1 MKVLLVNKFFFIKGG
16 AETVY
21 FQERDQLRAAGVEV
35 AEFSMQH
42 EKNLPSD
49 YSKWFVSNVDYH
61 GGNSGLSGKL
71 KTARD
76 FIHNSEACQKLN
88 DLLLHVQPDIVHFH
102 NIYHQLTPSL
112 ISVARRFGC
121 KTVLTAHDYK
131 IVCPSYTMLR
141 NGKVCEAC
149 LDGSV
154 FNAFRYRCQ
163 EGSAGKSLLL
173 SLEAM
178 WQDVTRHYHQLD
190 AIISPSDFLRNI
202 LIRKIKDVPVEVI
215 VNGIDDSLQ
224 AGDNSDGGYFLYI
237 GRLSRE
243 KGVETLARA
252 HEMMQ
257 HPIPLKIA
265 GDGPLYQDLYSRFPG
280 AEFLGYQQQGEALNT
295 LIRHA
300 KAVIVPSEYYENCS
314 MSVLEAMSFS
324 KPVVGGNIGGIPEQ
338 VRDGIEGRLFEP
350 GNAKALAA
358 ILDDLATHP
367 ETVQVMGENARQR
380 LEQKYALRVHTAS
393 LLALYRQLLSGKPH
407 D

>member
-1 MKVLLVNKFFFIKGG
+1 MRVLLVNKFFFIKGG

-35 AEFSMQH
+35 AEFSMSH
-42 EKNLPSD
+42 PKNLPSD
-49 YSKWFVSNVDYH
+49 YARWFARNVDYH
-61 GGNSGLSGKL
+61 GNGSGLVGEL
-71 KTARD
+71 RTARD
-76 FIHNSEACQKLN
+76 FIHNSEACEKFN

-112 ISVARRFGC
+112 IGIARRFGC

-141 NGKVCEAC
+141 DGKVCDAC
-149 LDGSV
+149 LTGSV

-163 EGSAGKSLLL
+163 EGEAGKSLLL
-173 SLEAM
+173 SLEAL
-178 WQDVTRHYHQLD
+178 WQDVTRHYHLLD
-190 AIISPSDFLRNI
+190 AIISPSEFLRNI
-202 LIRKIKDVPVEVI
+202 LLRKIKDVPVEVI

-243 KGVETLARA
+243 KGVDTLARA

-265 GDGPLYQDLYSRFPG
+265 GDGPLYQDLYARFPG

-300 KAVIVPSEYYENCS
+300 RAVVVPSEYYENCS
-314 MSVLEAMSFS
+314 MSVLEAMSFG
-324 KPVVGGNIGGIPEQ
+324 KPVIGGDIGGIPEQ
-338 VRDGIEGRLFEP
+338 IRDGIEGRLFEP
-350 GNAKALAA
+350 GNAGALSA
-358 ILDDLATHP
+358 ILDELARDP
-367 ETVQVMGENARQR
+367 EQARVMGENARLR
-380 LEQKYALRVHTAS
+380 LEQKYALRTHTAS
-393 LLALYRQLLSGKPH
+393 LMALYRQLLSGKS
-407 D
+407 DD

>member
-21 FQERDQLRAAGVEV
+21 FQERDQLRAAGVGV

-49 YSKWFVSNVDYH
+49 YANWFVSNVDYH
-61 GGNSGLSGKL
+61 SNSGLQGKL
-71 KTARD
+71 KAAKD

-173 SLEAM
+173 SLEALY
-178 WQDVTRHYHQLD
+178 QDVTRHYHQLD
-190 AIISPSDFLRNI
+190 AIISPSEFLRNI

-215 VNGIDDSLQ
+215 VNGIDDTLQ

-243 KGVETLARA
+243 KGVDTLAQA

-265 GDGPLYQDLYSRFPG
+265 GDGPLYQDLYARFPG
-280 AEFLGYQQQGEALNT
+280 AEFLGYQQQGEALNN

-300 KAVIVPSEYYENCS
+300 RAVIVPSEYYENCS

-324 KPVVGGNIGGIPEQ
+324 KPVIGGNIGGIPEQ

-350 GNAKALAA
+350 GNAGALAA
-358 ILDDLATHP
+358 ILDDMAVNP
-367 ETVQVMGENARQR
+367 DNARVMGENARLR
-380 LEQKYALRVHTAS
+380 LEQKYALRVHIAS
-393 LLALYRQLLSGKPH
+393 LMALYQQLVAGKSH